1 MIERYNYRIDKD
13 KAFFAGY
20 LLCTMK
26 GDCHQ
31 PSLFRSLRII
41 RVLEGSAVLRIDKTE
56 YNLCPGDIVT
66 LNNLVPRQFVKIY
79 SPEFRFE
86 VFAFSPLILKRE
98 NVGMSLFYG
107 LPNSFCP
114 VISKDLSGVSDLH
127 MLLDVLK
134 NKFSRL
140 TDSGFKHEVISSLVI
155 AVVMCITD
163 IISANGDEIKFC
175 SNAAS
180 STAKLVS
187 EAIEYIFSNISEP
200 VTASCVAKRVNVSR
214 EYFSRVFTKFVGYSP
229 ANFINHCKTDNVIH
243 LVKYNNMK
251 ILDAALESGFKSASG
266 FYSAFRSVH
275 GMSPR
280 QFFDKNKGSL

>member
-1 MIERYNYRIDKD
+1 MVERYNYRIDKD

-31 PSLFRSLRII
+31 PSLFPSLRII
-41 RVLEGSAVLRIDKTE
+41 RVLDGSAVLRIDKTE
-56 YNLCPGDIVT
+56 YNLCPGDVVI

-79 SPEFRFE
+79 SPEFTFE

-98 NVGMSLFYG
+98 SIGMSLFYG

-114 VISKDLSGVSDLH
+114 VISKASSGASDLH

-140 TDSGFKHEVISSLVI
+140 TDSGFKHEIISSLVV
-155 AVVMCITD
+155 AVVMCISD
-163 IISANGDEIKFC
+163 IISTNGGEIKL
-175 SNAAS
+175 SGNAAS
-180 STAKLVS
+180 STASLVS

-200 VTASCVAKRVNVSR
+200 VTVSCLAKRVNVSR
-214 EYFSRVFTKFVGYSP
+214 EYFSRVFTKLVGYSP
-229 ANFINHCKTDNVIH
+229 ATFINHCKTDNVIH

-275 GMSPR
+275 GMSPSR
-280 QFFDKNKGSL
+280 FFEKNQGDL